1 MSHQAQYTW
10 SWFPLDAQVWT
21 PDVFSNTPTYNTTK
35 SSSHRA
41 QAMKQVGF
49 LNTDQ
54 NKQNANLLNSLPFF
68 SLDWNGNTIGFY
80 AHDEPLSSILVCKVL
95 VFKLS
100 STWKIH
106 QSQHPLILPQS
117 LMKFALYLENFS
129 GVIFHG
135 TRQGHHWCLLLNQ
148 EDLGLLLEPS
158 PALQRTQTQNFNSSD
173 TSNEQKWQTR
183 STQKRSTPNLAY
195 LSLMHISWLESTKT
209 LTDIATQK
217 PFSLNVAI
225 RD

>member
-1 MSHQAQYTW
+1 MKCPIKRSILDHGSHWMRKFEHRMYSQTHQPTTPQNHHLIGLKLW
-10 SWFPLDAQVWT
+10 SRQDSSTLIKT
-21 PDVFSNTPTYNTTK
+21 NRMPTYYILF
-35 SSSHRA
+35 H
-41 QAMKQVGF
+41 
-49 LNTDQ
+49 
-54 NKQNANLLNSLPFF
+54 
-68 SLDWNGNTIGFY
+68 GNTIGFY
-80 AHDEPLSSILVCKVL
+80 AHDEPLLSILVCTVL

-173 TSNEQKWQTR
+173 TSNEQKR
-183 STQKRSTPNLAY
+183 
-195 LSLMHISWLESTKT
+195 TKM
-209 LTDIATQK
+209 ANEEYPK
-217 PFSLNVAI
+217 AI
-225 RD
+225 NS